1 MSPFRFHELNTDG
14 FLMKRLMS
22 DFLNLRCPY
31 NELSHTFRYVEGG
44 GGHPYREQEIWF
56 DDVVALN
63 LCSCWR

>member
-44 GGHPYREQEIWF
+44 GGTLTGNRKSG
-56 DDVVALN
+56 LTM
-63 LCSCWR
+63 L